1 MNNLFLPIKST
12 IMTCVLGL
20 VASFAMSQTP
30 IIIPGTIESTS
41 VNLTLQN
48 GTFQFF
54 SGEDTATM
62 GVNGPVLGPTLIMNK
77 GDNMNI
83 NITNTLGEDT
93 TIHWHGMHV
102 SAAND
107 GGPHT
112 VIQAGQTW
120 NPQFEVMDKAS
131 TYWYHPHLLNK
142 TDEHASKGI
151 SGFIIVRDTEEA
163 ALTLP
168 RTYGVDDFPLA
179 VQTKAFDATYQIKSD
194 VNDDTTLMVNA
205 TINGQLNV
213 PAQVVRLR
221 LLNGSSQR
229 TFNFGLTADRTFHLI
244 ATDGGLVNAPVALT
258 RLPLSPGARAEILVD
273 FSGLQGQTIHLMS
286 YASEFANGNYGA
298 TYPGNSPS
306 KLLDGYDPNVMNGAD
321 FNILQMDVVAQT
333 ASPVT
338 TIPATLGSDVPLA
351 EVTADETRAFTF
363 SPLTSGSDQ
372 LNGDFAINGVTMD
385 MNVINV
391 TVPLNNIE
399 IWTFQNNSAIAH
411 PFHMHDVQF
420 YILDING
427 SPPPVYLQGRKDT
440 FLIPTGGT
448 ARIITK
454 FEDHFDD
461 TIPYMYHCHMLKH
474 EDALAG
480 MMGQFVVVDETAG
493 VEEFGLSKEVT
504 LYPNPSKGAYMTV
517 KLNNPSQ
524 TIKAYSII
532 NHLGQIVRYH
542 KVHDNEVSY
551 MYSFPVFQLA
561 QGQYFIKVFT
571 DDGIVTKKF
580 TKNH

>member
-1 MNNLFLPIKST
+1 MRSITLFFS
-12 IMTCVLGL
+12 L
-20 VASFAMSQTP
+20 VSMIAWSQNP
-30 IIIPGTIESTS
+30 IIIPGTIESTN

-48 GTFQFF
+48 GTFEFF
-54 SGEDTATM
+54 PGQTTTTM
-62 GVNGPVLGPTLIMNK
+62 GVNGPILGPTLIMNK

-83 NITNTLGEDT
+83 NITNSLGEDT

-112 VIQAGQTW
+112 VIGVGDTW
-120 NPQFEVMDKAS
+120 NPQFEVMDKAG
-131 TYWYHPHLLNK
+131 TYWYHPHLLNH

-151 SGFIIVRDTEEA
+151 SGFIIVRDSEEA

-179 VQTKAFDATYQIKSD
+179 VQTKSFDASYQIKHS
-194 VNDDTTLMVNA
+194 VNDDTSLMVNA
-205 TINGQLNV
+205 TINGQLDV

-229 TFNFGLTADRTFHLI
+229 TFNFGLSGNNTFHLI
-244 ATDGGLVNAPVALT
+244 GTDGGLLNAPVALT
-258 RLPLSPGARAEILVD
+258 RLPLSPGARAEILINLT
-273 FSGLQGQTIHLMS
+273 GLQGQTLQLMS
-286 YASEFANGNYGA
+286 YASELANGNYGA
-298 TYPGNSPS
+298 TYPGNTAT
-306 KLLDGYDPNVMNGAD
+306 KVLDNYNPNTMNGTD
-321 FNILQMDVVAQT
+321 FNVLQLDVVAQT

-338 TIPATLGSDVPLA
+338 SIPTTLVNDIPLLEA
-351 EVTADETRAFTF
+351 DADETRNFTF
-363 SPLTSGSDQ
+363 SPLTGGINQ
-372 LNGDFAINGVTMD
+372 LNGDFAINNVTMD

-391 TVPLNNIE
+391 TVPLNNTE

-427 SPPPVYLQGRKDT
+427 STPPSYLQGRKDT
-440 FLIPTGGT
+440 FMIPSGGS

-454 FEDHFDD
+454 FENHADD

-480 MMGQFVVVDETAG
+480 MMGQFVVVDQTAG
-493 VEEFGLSKEVT
+493 LDDDTKIEHGVLIH
-504 LYPNPSKGAYMTV
+504 PNPSKGAYV
-517 KLNNPSQ
+517 SIHLENPAEK
-524 TIKAYSII
+524 ILAYSVI
-532 NHLGQIVRYH
+532 NSLGQIISHH
-542 KVHDNEVSY
+542 KIHENELSN
-551 MYSFPVFQLA
+551 MYSFPVFELA
-561 QGQYFIKVFT
+561 QGQYFVKVFT
-571 DDGIVTKKF
+571 ENTIVTKKF
-580 TKNH
+580 TKHH

>member
-1 MNNLFLPIKST
+1 MKSLLLIYVFCLT
-12 IMTCVLGL
+12 
-20 VASFAMSQTP
+20 SFAMVSQNP
-30 IIIPGTIESTS
+30 IVIPGTIESTN

-48 GTFQFF
+48 GVFQFF
-54 SGEDTATM
+54 PGENTATM
-62 GVNGPVLGPTLIMNK
+62 GVNGPVLGPTLIMNN

-112 VIQAGQTW
+112 VIGAGQTW
-120 NPQFEVMDKAS
+120 NPQFEVKDKAS
-131 TYWYHPHLLNK
+131 TYWYHPHLLNH

-163 ALTLP
+163 ALSLP
-168 RTYGVDDFPLA
+168 RTYGIDDFPLA
-179 VQTKAFDATYQIKSD
+179 VQTKSFDGSYQIKAS

-205 TINGQLNV
+205 TINGQLDV

-229 TFNFGLTADRTFHLI
+229 TFNFGLTANRTFHLI
-244 ATDGGLVNAPVALT
+244 ATDGGLLNAPVALT

-273 FSGLQGQTIHLMS
+273 FTALQGQSINLMS
-286 YASEFANGNYGA
+286 YASELANGNYGA

-306 KLLDGYDPNVMNGAD
+306 KPLDGYNPNALNGAD

-333 ASPVT
+333 ASPIT
-338 TIPATLGSDVPLA
+338 TIPATLANDVPLA
-351 EVTADETRAFTF
+351 EVTADQTRSFTF
-363 SPLTSGSDQ
+363 EPLTPGQQQ
-372 LNGDFAINGVTMD
+372 LNGDFSINNVTMD

-391 TVPLNNIE
+391 TVPLNNTE

-427 SPPPVYLQGRKDT
+427 SPPPSYLQGRKDT
-440 FLIPTGGT
+440 FMVPTGST

-480 MMGQFVVVDETAG
+480 MMGQFVVVDQTAG
-493 VEEFGLSKEVT
+493 LDDLELSKDVL
-504 LYPNPSKGAYMTV
+504 LYPNPSKGSYMTV
-517 KLNNPSQ
+517 KLQKPSE
-524 TIKAYSII
+524 TIKAYSIV
-532 NHLGQIVRYH
+532 NQLGQIVRYH
-542 KVHDNEVSY
+542 KVHENEISN
-551 MYSFPVFQLA
+551 MYSFPIFELA

-571 DDGIVTKKF
+571 ENRIITKKF